1 MPSGSWKSN
10 KTLHASCPPCPCV
23 FIKFVSVQVLA
34 VSSSKSLC
42 VVTQIH
48 TKLDG
53 ASQDHDYCYLTT
65 LPLFSS
71 SHPPLPHPKPHRR
84 LEGASAPS
92 GDQVEGVRDGGGR
105 EGQESHDLHP
115 PAGGGV
121 QHSAGFPPPT
131 EARRG
136 LQSGSERPH
145 LDPSHPSL

>member
-1 MPSGSWKSN
+1 MLSGSWKTD
-10 KTLHASCPPCPCV
+10 KTLHASCPPFPCV
-23 FIKFVSVQVLA
+23 FIKFVSVQILA
-34 VSSSKSLC
+34 AGSSKSLC
-42 VVTQIH
+42 VVTRIH

-53 ASQDHDYCYLTT
+53 VSQDHGYYYLTT

-71 SHPPLPHPKPHRR
+71 PSQTPPYRR

-92 GDQVEGVRDGGGR
+92 GDQVEGVRDGGGG